1 MALQI
6 NFMNKIEILKTNL
19 ETRID
24 EVQNY
29 QINIDNFGRSIK
41 KIEEQYSDNEKM
53 IEFKNHLIKLLEE
66 NETEQLKAIIIRD
79 VIEDQI
85 KELGE
90 L

>member
-1 MALQI
+1 
-6 NFMNKIEILKTNL
+6 MNKTELLKTNL
-19 ETRID
+19 TARID

-29 QINIDNFGRSIK
+29 QINIDNFERSIK
-41 KIEEQYSDNEKM
+41 KIEEHYSDNEKM

-66 NETEQLKAIIIRD
+66 NKTEQLKAIIIRD
-79 VIEDQI
+79 VIEDQL

>member
-1 MALQI
+1 MI
-6 NFMNKIEILKTNL
+6 MNKTEILKTNL
-19 ETRID
+19 TARID

-29 QINIDNFGRSIK
+29 QINIDNFERSIK

-66 NETEQLKAIIIRD
+66 NKTEQLKAIIIRD
-79 VIEDQI
+79 VIEDQL

-90 L
+90 F

>member
-1 MALQI
+1 MI
-6 NFMNKIEILKTNL
+6 MNKTELLKTNL
-19 ETRID
+19 TARID

-29 QINIDNFGRSIK
+29 QINIDNFERSIK
-41 KIEEQYSDNEKM
+41 KIEEKYSDNEKM

-66 NETEQLKAIIIRD
+66 NKTEQLKAIIIKD
-79 VIEDQI
+79 VIEDQL